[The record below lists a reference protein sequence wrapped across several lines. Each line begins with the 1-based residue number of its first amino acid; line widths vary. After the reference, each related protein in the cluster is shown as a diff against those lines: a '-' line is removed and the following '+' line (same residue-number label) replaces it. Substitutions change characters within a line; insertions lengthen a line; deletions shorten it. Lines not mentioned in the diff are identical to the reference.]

1 MFLDVEYS
9 VLLVSEPLCR
19 IVSAEP
25 LDERDGS
32 LGDVT
37 RELDVVDAAQDDVV
51 DLHRVACGKRRAV
64 IEWMFFKENVTCM
77 ENSWKTLSLN
87 TASSLAKK
95 MILK

>member
-9 VLLVSEPLCR
+9 VLLVSKPLCR

-51 DLHRVACGKRRAV
+51 DLHRVACGKRRTEIV
-64 IEWMFFKENVTCM
+64 QNVFFEIKIYFLCRLVYVFF
-77 ENSWKTLSLN
+77 
-87 TASSLAKK
+87 LA
-95 MILK
+95 LLQAWQS

>member
-1 MFLDVEYS
+1 MILKCTTDLETGKFIHKIKPTNLTESPMFLDVEYS

-51 DLHRVACGKRRAV
+51 DLHRVACGKRRAES
-64 IEWMFFKENVTCM
+64 EWMFF
-77 ENSWKTLSLN
+77 
-87 TASSLAKK
+87 
-95 MILK
+95 